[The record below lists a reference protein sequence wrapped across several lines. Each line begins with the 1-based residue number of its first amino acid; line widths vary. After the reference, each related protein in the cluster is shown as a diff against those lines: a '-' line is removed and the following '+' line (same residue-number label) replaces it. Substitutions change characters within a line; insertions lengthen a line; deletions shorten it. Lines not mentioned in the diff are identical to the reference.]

1 MRASSAIC
9 WVATAAVLS
18 AVSAAVASCTD
29 VSLYGKVG
37 QEPELADK
45 VALTGVLC
53 TDNPATRKF
62 PVKIMFIVD
71 ASSQMGEAAPLGE
84 QVEAIEQQLSMYLP
98 IQNVYVGI
106 VRYDTNAVQLTAE
119 MSGRVTTGFTRDAA
133 IIDTALIDL
142 RRTTGARN
150 LSSALSLARSI
161 ITGDALQSERGPL
174 SRTKYVVVHVTSGS
188 PDPPI
193 PADFCEDF
201 DPRPANCEVAYLERT
216 VQDLRDFVL
225 GAGAAEFDFHT
236 VYIEQPKVEGAP
248 CDPTMPAAAQCT
260 QAPGLLCVQTGVR
273 VDSGRCVQPCVM
285 GPGAT
290 CNALPGQDTC
300 VETPLPGGVMLEH
313 CARGETSCF
322 DGVDNDGDGKDQDCL
337 DPEYPYFCNANT
349 GDCENECRFACRA
362 ETLGVA
368 MTLAGNGRYLRIE
381 SSDQTTYSDIDF
393 RSTQRLFVMKE
404 MLAFN
409 RNAIPQGLE
418 LLPDSDADGLSD
430 QEEDALGLDPLEP
443 DSDGDWFNDKL
454 EHILR
459 VLNTDPTRT
468 TTIADCDDPTI
479 DTDGD
484 GLRDCEEKLLG
495 SDKTLFD
502 TDADGFPDGV
512 EFRAGSNILFSD
524 TLDDLDLDGHNNGK
538 ELRAHTDVLSND
550 SKTKNELAYRTRLV
564 DLGPTSDLRNCYDV
578 RISNITLVNTRDRG
592 FGPGVNDIDVYFGQV
607 PRGALESY
615 GLYHVAQI
623 RVQYLP
629 PDRRI
634 PDTAA
639 IDLQEDDFAF
649 FEQ

>member
-1 MRASSAIC
+1 MISAMG
-9 WVATAAVLS
+9 VL
-18 AVSAAVASCTD
+18 AGCTD

-53 TDNPATRKF
+53 TDNPAKRKF

-84 QVEAIEQQLSMYLP
+84 HVQAIEQTLSMYLP
-98 IQNVYVGI
+98 IQNVYVGV
-106 VRYDTNAVQLTAE
+106 VRYDNDATQLTAE
-119 MSGRVTTGFTRDAA
+119 MTGRVTTGFTRDAA

-142 RRTTGARN
+142 RATGGARN
-150 LSSALSLARSI
+150 LAAGLSLARSI

-188 PDPPI
+188 PDPTTPV
-193 PADFCEDF
+193 DFCEDF
-201 DPRPANCEVAYLERT
+201 DPRPANCEMAYLTNT

-225 GAGAAEFDFHT
+225 DNGAAEFDFHT
-236 VYIEQPKVEGAP
+236 VYIEQPQIEGAP

-260 QAPGLLCVQTGVR
+260 IAPGLLCVQTGMLANT
-273 VDSGRCVQPCVM
+273 GRCVQPCAAP
-285 GPGAT
+285 GPTAA

-300 VETPLPGGVMLEH
+300 VVTALPGGVMLNH
-313 CARGETSCF
+313 CARDEISCF
-322 DGVDNDGDGKDQDCL
+322 DGMDNELDDRDVDCS
-337 DPEYPYFCNANT
+337 DPAYPYFCNANT
-349 GDCENECRFACRA
+349 GGCENECRFACRA
-362 ETLGVA
+362 EQLGIS
-368 MTLAGNGRYLRIE
+368 MTLAGNGRYERIPY
-381 SSDQTTYSDIDF
+381 SDAVTYSGIDF

-404 MLAFN
+404 FLAFN

-430 QEEDALGLDPLEP
+430 GEEDALGLDPLEP
-443 DSDGDWFNDKL
+443 DSDGDWFNDKI

-502 TDADGFPDGV
+502 TDADGFPDGI
-512 EFRAGSNILFSD
+512 ELRAGSNILFAD
-524 TLDDLDLDGHNNGK
+524 TLEDIDLDGHNNGK

-550 SKTKNELAYRTRLV
+550 SKTKNELAYRTRIV
-564 DLGPTSDLRNCYDV
+564 DLGPTGDQRNCYDIRV
-578 RISNITLVNTRDRG
+578 SNVTLVNTRDRG

-607 PRGALESY
+607 PRGDLESY
-615 GLYHVAQI
+615 GLYHVAQV

-639 IDLQEDDFAF
+639 IDLHEDDFAF